1 MKHLL
6 IFASFFLLAV
16 KARSQN
22 VGIGTTTPATILDVK
37 STSQGVLIPRL
48 TTTQMNA
55 VATPANGL
63 LVTNTDSANR
73 IFIYTGVAW
82 KGLSFTDE
90 SGSGSGVNDALLVHK
105 AGAETITGIKTFS
118 GDMLVNGLTIG
129 KGKGNGDGN
138 TTVGASSL
146 FSNTSGGYNTA
157 VGNSALYLN
166 TQGVSN
172 TANGYQALASNTTGS
187 TNTGIGNQAL
197 GLNTVGDDNT
207 AIGNQTL
214 FSNISGTSNTA
225 AGAYSLAANLSG
237 NDNTSS
243 GVYSLAGNLSGNGN
257 TAAGA
262 YSLLG
267 NLSGNGNTAFGFES
281 LKTNI
286 SGDQN
291 TALGQSA
298 LSNNTTG
305 RQNAATGNEA
315 LFSNLEGELNTVNG
329 YRSLYFNS
337 SGNYNVA
344 SGANAGIY
352 ASGGTVPNTVTDNS
366 IFLGANTS
374 AQANNQTNQIVIG
387 YGAEGDGSNTTVLG
401 NSSITSTK
409 LFGKL
414 NLQGYGAGANTGT
427 PAYNLAT
434 DAAGNIIEVTLG
446 AGSGG
451 GGRITPA
458 ILTDGADVT
467 WDIATSATTN
477 SEITLTGVDRNLN
490 IINPVPGEVYRI
502 KIIQDGSG
510 FRTIAN
516 WPANTKW
523 EGGNAP
529 VLTITVNSYDIVTL
543 YFDGTN
549 FNGSARLDY
558 K

>member
-129 KGKGNGDGN
+129 KGKGNSGANTAVGALALFSNTLGDYNTALGNYSLYNNTQGDGN
-138 TTVGASSL
+138 T
-146 FSNTSGGYNTA
+146 
-157 VGNSALYLN
+157 
-166 TQGVSN
+166 
-172 TANGYQALASNTTGS
+172 ANGFQALASNTTGS
-187 TNTGIGNQAL
+187 TNTAIGNLAL
-197 GLNTVGDDNT
+197 GYNTTGNDNT

-214 FSNISGTSNTA
+214 FSNVTGINNSA
-225 AGAYSLAANLSG
+225 AGAYSLA
-237 NDNTSS
+237 
-243 GVYSLAGNLSGNGN
+243 
-257 TAAGA
+257 
-262 YSLLG
+262 G